1 MLNFYFYIYI
11 FKIDLFHYIYVY
23 IYISASPT
31 FESEP
36 VDTRVYLGQ
45 IAAFECRVAPTSF
58 LSSRTTASTFS
69 SQVNTR
75 WIKDDQ
81 YLVLDHRMKILP
93 SGMLEI
99 SDVALS
105 DRGEYKCRVSNLKD
119 PQSSQTSRSATLVV
133 NLNMGMA

>member
-1 MLNFYFYIYI
+1 MLIYNLCI
-11 FKIDLFHYIYVY
+11 FV
-23 IYISASPT
+23 SASPI

-58 LSSRTTASTFS
+58 ISSGSTASTFS
-69 SQVNTR
+69 ADVNTR

-81 YLVLDHRMKILP
+81 NLVLDHRMKILP

-105 DRGEYKCRVSNLKD
+105 DRGEYKCRVSNSKD
-119 PQSSQTSRSATLVV
+119 SKSSQISRSASLIV
-133 NLNMGMA
+133 NLNMGMI

>member
-1 MLNFYFYIYI
+1 MY
-11 FKIDLFHYIYVY
+11 FHYSTYKFFILL
-23 IYISASPT
+23 ASPT

-36 VDTRVYLGQ
+36 VDTRVFLGQ

-58 LSSRTTASTFS
+58 ISSGSTASTFS
-69 SQVNTR
+69 ADVNTR

-81 YLVLDHRMKILP
+81 DLVLDHRMKVLP

-105 DRGEYKCRVSNLKD
+105 DRGEYKCRVSNSKD
-119 PQSSQTSRSATLVV
+119 PKSSQISRSASLVV
-133 NLNMGMA
+133 NLNMGKIQFYCCIIQ

>member
-1 MLNFYFYIYI
+1 MLIYNLCI
-11 FKIDLFHYIYVY
+11 FV
-23 IYISASPT
+23 SASPI

-58 LSSRTTASTFS
+58 ISSGSTASTFS
-69 SQVNTR
+69 ADVNTR

-81 YLVLDHRMKILP
+81 DLVLDHRMKILP

-105 DRGEYKCRVSNLKD
+105 DRGEYKCRVSNSKD
-119 PQSSQTSRSATLVV
+119 SKSSQISRSASLIV
-133 NLNMGMA
+133 NLNIGMI

>member
-1 MLNFYFYIYI
+1 MLIYNLCI
-11 FKIDLFHYIYVY
+11 FV
-23 IYISASPT
+23 SASPI

-58 LSSRTTASTFS
+58 ISSGSTASTFTAD
-69 SQVNTR
+69 VNTR

-81 YLVLDHRMKILP
+81 DLVLDHRMKILP

-105 DRGEYKCRVSNLKD
+105 DRGEYKCRVSNSKD
-119 PQSSQTSRSATLVV
+119 PKSSQTSRSASLIV
-133 NLNMGMA
+133 NLNMGMI

>member
-1 MLNFYFYIYI
+1 MLIYNLCI
-11 FKIDLFHYIYVY
+11 FV
-23 IYISASPT
+23 SASPI

-58 LSSRTTASTFS
+58 ISSGSTASTFS
-69 SQVNTR
+69 ADINTR
-75 WIKDDQ
+75 WIKDNQD
-81 YLVLDHRMKILP
+81 LVLDHRMKILP

-105 DRGEYKCRVSNLKD
+105 DRGEYKCRVSNSKD
-119 PQSSQTSRSATLVV
+119 SKSSQISRSASLIV
-133 NLNMGMA
+133 NLNMGMI

>member
-1 MLNFYFYIYI
+1 MIYHLRI
-11 FKIDLFHYIYVY
+11 FV
-23 IYISASPT
+23 SASPI

-58 LSSRTTASTFS
+58 ISSGSTASTFTAD
-69 SQVNTR
+69 VNTR

-81 YLVLDHRMKILP
+81 DLVLDHRMKILP

-105 DRGEYKCRVSNLKD
+105 DRGEYKCRVSNSKD
-119 PQSSQTSRSATLVV
+119 PKSSQTSRSASLIV
-133 NLNMGMA
+133 NLNMGMI